1 MNLWTTIGPASV
13 PHELL
18 QVPVRRVHDLLWQL
32 IFNTTIRSHPEP
44 TAIFQFLL
52 LSSDPEGNLS
62 LQKMLK
68 VCCRYL
74 IVLDWFPRR
83 VEITQRRKFILKL
96 AKALLSFGAPSH
108 RIESQLSAASN
119 ILDAQA
125 GQYYLPRYQYVY
137 KYITPS
143 EFVHLPN
150 IIIVSIRND
159 ETRATRTYFVR
170 SRGRIALTS
179 LQKVH
184 EIYRDVLHDVI
195 GAEAGTEALRKLL
208 RSPPIYS
215 LKLRCFLAFVCASII
230 CGLSFG
236 GSILDVWV
244 SGACA
249 CVLQYLGLNAANKST
264 MYANV
269 YEWVSEIGA
278 HTFIPSCYHRISVS
292 IVVAFVA
299 RGLSNLPGDIFCY
312 SAISSAGVVVILPG
326 FTVCE

>member
-1 MNLWTTIGPASV
+1 MEHLLI
-13 PHELL
+13 EL
-18 QVPVRRVHDLLWQL
+18 
-32 IFNTTIRSHPEP
+32 NRS
-44 TAIFQFLL
+44 LL
-52 LSSDPEGNLS
+52 LPPIS
-62 LQKMLK
+62 
-68 VCCRYL
+68 
-74 IVLDWFPRR
+74 W
-83 VEITQRRKFILKL
+83 T
-96 AKALLSFGAPSH
+96 H
-108 RIESQLSAASN
+108 RLVSI
-119 ILDAQA
+119 IW
-125 GQYYLPRYQYVY
+125 PHY
-137 KYITPS
+137 KYCFKCITTS

-215 LKLRCFLAFVCASII
+215 LRLRCFLAFVCASII

-269 YEWVSEIGA
+269 YE
-278 HTFIPSCYHRISVS
+278 
-292 IVVAFVA
+292 
-299 RGLSNLPGDIFCY
+299 
-312 SAISSAGVVVILPG
+312 
-326 FTVCE
+326 

>member
-1 MNLWTTIGPASV
+1 MNLWTATGPTNV

-18 QVPVRRVHDLLWQL
+18 QTLVRRVHDLLWQL
-32 IFNTTIRSHPEP
+32 IFNPTIRSHQEP
-44 TAIFQFLL
+44 TAISQFLL

-62 LQKMLK
+62 LQKILK
-68 VCCRYL
+68 VCCIYHVSYCFWLTSCR
-74 IVLDWFPRR
+74 I
-83 VEITQRRKFILKL
+83 EITQRRKFILKL

-108 RIESQLSAASN
+108 RIESQLSAASD

-125 GQYYLPRYQYVY
+125 GQYYLLPPPQLSILY
-137 KYITPS
+137 KYITTS

-159 ETRATRTYFVR
+159 ETRTTRTYFVR

-179 LQKVH
+179 LHKVH

-215 LKLRCFLAFVCASII
+215 LRLRCFLAFVCASII

-269 YEWVSEIGA
+269 YEWV
-278 HTFIPSCYHRISVS
+278 F
-292 IVVAFVA
+292 
-299 RGLSNLPGDIFCY
+299 
-312 SAISSAGVVVILPG
+312 
-326 FTVCE
+326 

>member
-1 MNLWTTIGPASV
+1 MS
-13 PHELL
+13 
-18 QVPVRRVHDLLWQL
+18 
-32 IFNTTIRSHPEP
+32 
-44 TAIFQFLL
+44 
-52 LSSDPEGNLS
+52 
-62 LQKMLK
+62 
-68 VCCRYL
+68 
-74 IVLDWFPRR
+74 
-83 VEITQRRKFILKL
+83 
-96 AKALLSFGAPSH
+96 
-108 RIESQLSAASN
+108 
-119 ILDAQA
+119 
-125 GQYYLPRYQYVY
+125 
-137 KYITPS
+137 S

-269 YEWVSEIGA
+269 YEWVFEVGA
-278 HTFIPSCYHRISVS
+278 HTFISSCYHRISVS

-299 RGLSNLPGDIFCY
+299 RGLSNIPGDIFCY